1 LALHRRAQSV
11 NTRIA
16 LATTKKVNST
26 MVELYSKMKNL
37 INEMAASGHRLA
49 DEEFMTY
56 ALTSLDEE
64 I

>member
-1 LALHRRAQSV
+1 V